1 MEKCHGKH
9 RLAIDFFVFI
19 SYIWRNIK
27 RKSNDRIYKKY
38 NISSIGGCAKLHSQ
52 DNEWARRFLP
62 ISVIIIL
69 LRLLETPK
77 NSL

>member
-52 DNEWARRFLP
+52 DNEWE
-62 ISVIIIL
+62 
-69 LRLLETPK
+69 ETVK
-77 NSL
+77 VLAHFCYNNFIEAAGNS

>member
-52 DNEWARRFLP
+52 DNEWGCVKTKSHPLLFL
-62 ISVIIIL
+62 I
-69 LRLLETPK
+69 
-77 NSL
+77 

>member
-27 RKSNDRIYKKY
+27 RKSYDKIYKKY

-52 DNEWARRFLP
+52 DNE
-62 ISVIIIL
+62 
-69 LRLLETPK
+69 
-77 NSL
+77 

>member
-38 NISSIGGCAKLHSQ
+38 NISSIGGCAKLHMRITNGQ
-52 DNEWARRFLP
+52 
-62 ISVIIIL
+62 
-69 LRLLETPK
+69 ETVK
-77 NSL
+77 VLAHFCYNNFIEAAGNS

>member
-27 RKSNDRIYKKY
+27 RKSNDRIYKEL
-38 NISSIGGCAKLHSQ
+38 AKKRQNL
-52 DNEWARRFLP
+52 D
-62 ISVIIIL
+62 
-69 LRLLETPK
+69 K
-77 NSL
+77 

>member
-52 DNEWARRFLP
+52 DNEWARNCEGSCLFL
-62 ISVIIIL
+62 L
-69 LRLLETPK
+69 Q
-77 NSL
+77 

>member
-19 SYIWRNIK
+19 LYIWRNIK

-52 DNEWARRFLP
+52 DNEWARNCEGSCPFL
-62 ISVIIIL
+62 L
-69 LRLLETPK
+69 
-77 NSL
+77 

>member
-19 SYIWRNIK
+19 SYIWRNI
-27 RKSNDRIYKKY
+27 IYKKY

-52 DNEWARRFLP
+52 DNEWARNCEGSCPFL
-62 ISVIIIL
+62 L
-69 LRLLETPK
+69 
-77 NSL
+77 

>member
-27 RKSNDRIYKKY
+27 GKVMIEYIK
-38 NISSIGGCAKLHSQ
+38 NI
-52 DNEWARRFLP
+52 
-62 ISVIIIL
+62 
-69 LRLLETPK
+69 T
-77 NSL
+77 